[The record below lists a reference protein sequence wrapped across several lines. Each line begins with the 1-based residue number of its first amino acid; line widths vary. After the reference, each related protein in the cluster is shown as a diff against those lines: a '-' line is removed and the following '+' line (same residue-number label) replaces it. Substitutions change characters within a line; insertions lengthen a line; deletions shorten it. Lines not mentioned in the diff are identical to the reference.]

1 MENIKNTD
9 YKTQLNEKGV
19 ISFVP
24 AGDSM
29 WPILKHRNQSVVIE
43 KKSGRLSPF
52 DVAFYVRDNGVFV
65 LHRVVEVTENGYI
78 FSGDSQLVTESINE
92 EQVFGKMVGFYKGKK
107 YIDCTTPK
115 YTKKIKR
122 MYANKSLRKFKIKYF
137 YLAKRI
143 KAKIS
148 RIFRRN
154 KNNVWFNS
162 TW

>member
-1 MENIKNTD
+1 MENIKNSD

-43 KKSGRLSPF
+43 KKCGKLSPF

-107 YIDCTTPK
+107 YVDCTTPK
-115 YTKKIKR
+115 YKNKIKK
-122 MYANKSLRKFKIKYF
+122 MYANKSLRKFKIKCF

-154 KNNVWFNS
+154 KNNV
-162 TW
+162 

>member
-1 MENIKNTD
+1 MENIKNSD

-43 KKSGRLSPF
+43 KKSGRLSAF

-65 LHRVVEVTENGYI
+65 LHRVVELTENGYI

-122 MYANKSLRKFKIKYF
+122 MYANKSLRKFRIKYF
-137 YLAKRI
+137 YLSKRI

-154 KNNVWFNS
+154 KKDV
-162 TW
+162 

>member
-1 MENIKNTD
+1 MENIKRTD

-24 AGDSM
+24 EGDSM
-29 WPILKHRNQSVVIE
+29 WPILKNRNQSVVVQ
-43 KKSGRLSPF
+43 KKVGRLSVF

-65 LHRVVEVTENGYI
+65 LHRVVEVKENGYV
-78 FSGDSQLVTESINE
+78 FSGDSQLVTEYIKE
-92 EQVFGKMVGFYKGKK
+92 EQVFGKMVGFYHGEK

-122 MYANKSLRKFKIKYF
+122 MYANKFLRKFRIKYF
-137 YLAKRI
+137 YLGKRI
-143 KAKIS
+143 KAKLR

-154 KNNVWFNS
+154 KENV
-162 TW
+162 